1 MVIDGYKN
9 SFVSTSVA
17 VVTFTNVFSGYL
29 CDNICLSNGVAFSFI
44 ESKPLFYENT
54 SVKTYVNDNVNR
66 SLPIKISSEART
78 FLDNNKHIETYISQI
93 CYMLGEEFEGCMVS
107 AELIDNFDE
116 NGSILKLNVI
126 DEGRS
131 IDIMLDKLDRFEDR
145 WWLDSEAYR
154 CGRILVD
161 VMAI

>member
-1 MVIDGYKN
+1 
-9 SFVSTSVA
+9 
-17 VVTFTNVFSGYL
+17 
-29 CDNICLSNGVAFSFI
+29 
-44 ESKPLFYENT
+44 
-54 SVKTYVNDNVNR
+54 
-66 SLPIKISSEART
+66 
-78 FLDNNKHIETYISQI
+78 
-93 CYMLGEEFEGCMVS
+93 MLGEEFEDCMVS
-107 AELIDNFDE
+107 AELIDNLDE